1 SLPSLRADSFSAEL
15 MERVQKTRKSGL
27 TFACEAGT
35 QRLRDVINKNIR
47 EEDVLH
53 ACEIAFQG
61 GWNNV
66 KLYFMMGLPTE
77 TYEDLDGISDIC
89 KKVAY
94 CWRENTPNRARGVR
108 ITASASCF
116 VPKPQTPFQWD
127 AQDTLEQFRE
137 KQAHMKVIMKTK
149 KVTYN
154 WHDAETSVL
163 EGVIARGDRRQGK
176 AIYLAWQRGC
186 KMDSWDQ
193 C

>member
-1 SLPSLRADSFSAEL
+1 

-89 KKVAY
+89 KNVAY

-108 ITASASCF
+108 ITASGF
-116 VPKPQTPFQWD
+116 VLRSQAAD
-127 AQDTLEQFRE
+127 AVSVGMRRNTLETFRE
-137 KQAHMKVIMKTK
+137 KQAHLKVVMKTK
-149 KVTYN
+149 NVTYN

-163 EGVIARGDRRQGK
+163 EGVIARGDRRQGR
-176 AIYLAWQRGC
+176 AILLAWAARL
-186 KMDSWDQ
+186 
-193 C
+193 